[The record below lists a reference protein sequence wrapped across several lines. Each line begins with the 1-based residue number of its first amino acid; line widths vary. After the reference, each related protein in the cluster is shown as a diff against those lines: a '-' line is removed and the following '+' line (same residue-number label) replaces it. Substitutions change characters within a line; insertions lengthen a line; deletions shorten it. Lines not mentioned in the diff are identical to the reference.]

1 MVSNLNFQTD
11 ECKCQVRRGKNTGED
26 NFIIIEHYLSIIV
39 NNLQIY

>member
-1 MVSNLNFQTD
+1 MNVNVKLGA
-11 ECKCQVRRGKNTGED
+11 EKIKNTGED